1 MQIYFVYL
9 LFLLFKKYYGGIIY
23 KTVSFSAER
32 IEVEMAEIKEEKK
45 KVCKNCKG
53 EFPLADIL
61 SNGCT
66 CTFCGSKIP
75 LNAAEKTEAQTQ
87 MRNRLALHQQND
99 KKKKSG
105 GGSPLSPKK
114 DKKEER
120 TNQALKVEHIPTAD
134 ERIAKEEAELNKNN
148 MDKVIKEQNQSRV
161 DQWADFLGLDMDDEK
176 EEKDIREERLH
187 EEPDVQEE
195 VGFGFGEPETV
206 SIDGKTVNTETGEII
221 GEESEGADDE
231 YDLDTEDDGNDDYG
245 DDILDSLVPIGSEP
259 TFDSE
264 IEGEPDY
271 DTDFTD
277 DDSYDYEENNE
288 EVIDN
293 TETEKENITTED
305 NEDDDEDTF
314 DFSAYLAST
323 ETSNN
328 ESEDNEAYNEDDNE
342 YEEEFSEEY
351 DETEGLDELDED
363 DIEVD
368 YQNATDLI
376 DALTGFRNQ
385 KSFSIDIDGLDTSD
399 LAVVAI
405 DVNELAT
412 TNEIFGRDAGDIL
425 LRVIA
430 AVISEAFGEDCY
442 RISDDDFIAL
452 LSGWDESDIVEAI
465 SGIEEKLEKASSA
478 DKRGMSYSAAFGYA
492 ISEENQSVT
501 DLMNIADEKMHD
513 SKSTYQMI
521 SSARKKANI
530 FNKGRAITEEERQQ
544 LLAENLKSKKKASSG
559 AERIKQRELS
569 KEKLETDQEFN
580 FNDDGFYDDAEPLEA
595 PDSDGIQ
602 MKNVVKA
609 VVIIGLLAA
618 FAIFVIYW
626 R

>member
-1 MQIYFVYL
+1 
-9 LFLLFKKYYGGIIY
+9 
-23 KTVSFSAER
+23 
-32 IEVEMAEIKEEKK
+32 MAEIKEEKK

-120 TNQALKVEHIPTAD
+120 TNQASKVEHIPTAD

-161 DQWADFLGLDMDDEK
+161 DQWADFLGLDIDDEK
-176 EEKDIREERLH
+176 KEKDAREESLH
-187 EEPDVQEE
+187 EEPDVQEKLE
-195 VGFGFGEPETV
+195 FGFGEPETV
-206 SIDGKTVNTETGEII
+206 RIDERTVNTETGEII
-221 GEESEGADDE
+221 GEESDGSDDE

-259 TFDSE
+259 SFDSE
-264 IEGEPDY
+264 IEVEPDY
-271 DTDFTD
+271 GTDATND
-277 DDSYDYEENNE
+277 DFYGDEENDE

-293 TETEKENITTED
+293 TETEKESITTAT
-305 NEDDDEDTF
+305 NEDYDDEDTF

-323 ETSNN
+323 EISNN
-328 ESEDNEAYNEDDNE
+328 ESEDNEVYNKDVNE
-342 YEEEFSEEY
+342 YEEEYSEEY
-351 DETEGLDELDED
+351 DETEELDETDYD
-363 DIEVD
+363 DEEVD
-368 YQNATDLI
+368 YQSVTDLI
-376 DALTGFRNQ
+376 DELTGFRNQ
-385 KSFSIDIDGLDTSD
+385 KGFSTDIDGLDTSD

-452 LSGWDESDIVEAI
+452 LPGWDESDIVEAI
-465 SGIEEKLEKASSA
+465 SSIEEKLEKASSA

-492 ISEENQSVT
+492 ISEGNQTVT

-521 SSARKKANI
+521 SSARKKVNI

-609 VVIIGLLAA
+609 LVIIGLLAA